1 MQLPSAHASD
11 ATRTGRQDRAP
22 PPTRLANANPV
33 SDGEIV
39 AQPKTNRPRE
49 RWSANSGRPDAA
61 LATPRKD
68 AEAWPSS
75 GATCACAPWCTVGGA
90 WCAQTVTS
98 SASSN
103 EAKTMAKRVCSKP
116 GCPTLHDG
124 VGACPTC
131 RAQGD
136 RARRPNGNPYASAGH
151 RAFRRAVLQRDP
163 LCVCTGECGHHDT
176 PCLAPSVVADHW
188 PIERRDL
195 IELGLDPD
203 DPKRGRGF
211 CLRCH
216 NAKTART
223 VGFTSR

>member
-1 MQLPSAHASD
+1 
-11 ATRTGRQDRAP
+11 
-22 PPTRLANANPV
+22 
-33 SDGEIV
+33 
-39 AQPKTNRPRE
+39 
-49 RWSANSGRPDAA
+49 
-61 LATPRKD
+61 
-68 AEAWPSS
+68 
-75 GATCACAPWCTVGGA
+75 
-90 WCAQTVTS
+90 
-98 SASSN
+98 
-103 EAKTMAKRVCSKP
+103 MARRVCSKP
-116 GCPTLHDG
+116 GCPNLHDG

-136 RARRPNGNPYASAGH
+136 RARRPNGNPYASTGH
-151 RAFRRAVLQRDP
+151 RSFRRAVLQRDP

-211 CLRCH
+211 CVRCH

-223 VGFTSR
+223 VGFASR

>member
-1 MQLPSAHASD
+1 MAS
-11 ATRTGRQDRAP
+11 RTITPDEGCSSPR
-22 PPTRLANANPV
+22 PT
-33 SDGEIV
+33 
-39 AQPKTNRPRE
+39 
-49 RWSANSGRPDAA
+49 
-61 LATPRKD
+61 ATPRKD

-98 SASSN
+98 SASPN
-103 EAKTMAKRVCSKP
+103 EARTMAKRVCSQP

-223 VGFTSR
+223 VGFASR